1 MTTTQDKPMSNNGRA
16 AEFTPAVISEN
27 ASVVLE
33 KRYLQKN
40 EAGEIVESPVG
51 MFRRVA
57 KALAS
62 PELKYEKTPDEVAK
76 LEEGFFQAMSSL

>member
-1 MTTTQDKPMSNNGRA
+1 MNNIGTA
-16 AEFTPAVISEN
+16 TEFIPAVISEN
-27 ASVVLE
+27 AEVVLE

-40 EAGEIVESPVG
+40 EAGEIIETPVG

-62 PELKYEKTPDEVAK
+62 PEFKYEKTPDEVAQ
-76 LEEGFFQAMSSL
+76 LEEGFFQAMASL

>member
-1 MTTTQDKPMSNNGRA
+1 MTTTHDKPVNTNGTA
-16 AEFTPAVISEN
+16 TEFIPAVISEN
-27 ASVVLE
+27 ADVVLE

-40 EAGEIVESPVG
+40 EAGEIIETPAG

-62 PELKYEKTPDEVAK
+62 PEFK
-76 LEEGFFQAMSSL
+76 